1 MTKKNENNTSDIGDL
16 YYGIEPKIDLSA
28 KSCNDPFVPGAG
40 AGIPYLRSAIY
51 GCGSMAYTSWNLG
64 SGMGRR

>member
-1 MTKKNENNTSDIGDL
+1 MTKKNDTSDVGDFF
-16 YYGIEPKIDLSA
+16 YGIESKRDIMT
-28 KSCNDPFVPGAG
+28 KSCDDPFVPGIG

-51 GCGSMAYTSWNLG
+51 GYGGMAHTSSWNLG